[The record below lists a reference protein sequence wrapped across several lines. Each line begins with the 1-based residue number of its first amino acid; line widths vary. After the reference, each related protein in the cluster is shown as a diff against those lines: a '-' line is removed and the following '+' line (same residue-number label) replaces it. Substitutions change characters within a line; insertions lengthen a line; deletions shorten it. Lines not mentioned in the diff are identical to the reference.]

1 MACLNQQVIKSIMK
15 KLLGIVVLVLMWC
28 NVGFAE
34 NFKCEIHPNLTY
46 IIKVDNFNE
55 QFLATVD
62 PDTGKFNDNSVIH
75 NYGFRI
81 LNGEVIEFRG
91 DNSKIFKLIVLRNSK
106 KGDDFSF
113 RGIYFEGS
121 YVHSIKIDTW
131 DEDVPIYLYNDLTKE
146 QLKGTCK

>member
-1 MACLNQQVIKSIMK
+1 MK
-15 KLLGIVVLVLMWC
+15 KLSLYVFLGLMWC

-55 QFLATVD
+55 QVLATVD

-75 NYGFRI
+75 NSGFRI

-91 DNSKIFKLIVLRNSK
+91 DSSRIFKLIVLSNSK
-106 KGDDFSF
+106 KGDSSSF
-113 RGIYFEGS
+113 RGLYFEDG
-121 YVHSIKIDTW
+121 YVHSIKINTW
-131 DEDVPIYLYNDLTKE
+131 EDDVPIYIYNDWIKNE
-146 QLKGTCK
+146 IKGSCK